1 MNLTKNISGFF
12 SAGKKRKAIVKGN
25 SAAGFVAP
33 LPEEES
39 YLGVRLLSKHWLFSQ
54 KLSIQIFVTF
64 DQLSETIVYFTNL
77 GKEKQRT
84 LSPKTSPNC
93 SPKRRKNKYKDDL
106 SVSKGNSEAFT
117 KTRERKRF
125 ESVADDMEEGAE
137 VLSSTSNLE
146 RELNRVKVYL

>member
-1 MNLTKNISGFF
+1 MYSNIF
-12 SAGKKRKAIVKGN
+12 N
-25 SAAGFVAP
+25 
-33 LPEEES
+33 
-39 YLGVRLLSKHWLFSQ
+39 
-54 KLSIQIFVTF
+54 TF

-93 SPKRRKNKYKDDL
+93 SPKRRKNKYKDEL

-125 ESVADDMEEGAE
+125 ESVADDMEEGDE
-137 VLSSTSNLE
+137 VLSTTSNLE
-146 RELNRVKVYL
+146 RELNRVKVYLQVIKIYCCKFIYSTTATVNF